1 MQVTE
6 ASVLSDLR
14 RFEEAIEQCH
24 QIIDASRK
32 SDEQP
37 FGSNIFAPKLLL
49 ATVYQKIQRR
59 KEALA
64 LYEEL
69 SEHIDD
75 SDRQTLKYIKFQSF
89 YGVALHEGRKEE
101 AMPLLKEWLNI
112 APLANS
118 SQRGKLYWLE
128 DATA

>member
-89 YGVALHEGRKEE
+89 YGMALHDEGRKEE
-101 AMPLLKEWLNI
+101 AMPLLK
-112 APLANS
+112 
-118 SQRGKLYWLE
+118 K
-128 DATA
+128 